1 MTEVNAEQDNKDVP
15 NDDTLLLIRGNLK
28 TREETTEYVKKVA
41 SAVCSVVQ
49 KHDVA
54 NLRCVGAASL
64 NNAVKAIAIAK
75 GEFAK
80 KGVDIAAIPS
90 FHTVKFNEE
99 EKTAMVLE
107 VIPLND

>member
-1 MTEVNAEQDNKDVP
+1 MTEANVETENKDVP
-15 NDDTLLLIRGNLK
+15 SDDTLLLIRGNSK
-28 TREETTEYVKKVA
+28 SREETTEYVKRVA
-41 SAVCSVVQ
+41 SAVYSVVQ

-64 NNAVKAIAIAK
+64 NNAIKAIAIAR

-90 FHTVKFNEE
+90 FHTVKFDEE